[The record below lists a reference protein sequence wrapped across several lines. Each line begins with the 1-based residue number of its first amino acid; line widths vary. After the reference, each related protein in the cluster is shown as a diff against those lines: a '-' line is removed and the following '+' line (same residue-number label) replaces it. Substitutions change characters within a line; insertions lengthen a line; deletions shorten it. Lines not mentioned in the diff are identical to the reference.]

1 MSYRDTAAAIA
12 QRAPGNFIGV
22 VLYVPVGGSTAPWW
36 SASALTNAAALQDWY
51 EEIAPSPPLFYYIAA
66 FDKTQGLEPAGE
78 AIAPIK
84 PGMPGF
90 DMDTTGKWRAPPY
103 KRAMISGS
111 YEDVAFTDHLHR
123 IPGLVSHGVVLQNPG
138 APREQQIWAYEVRW
152 LRGQPVPSLPSTIN
166 GHAVRLVIVDEYPR
180 PQATISGEDR
190 SPGGLAKIV
199 TIFALFAIPVGIILT
214 KVQEKKQ
221 LREEKAAFCR
231 IGLDWNKRVTY

>member
-1 MSYRDTAAAIA
+1 MSYRDTATAIA

-22 VLYVPVGGSTAPWW
+22 VLYVSAAGKAPFW

-51 EEIAPSPPLFYYIAA
+51 EEIAPSAPLFYYIAA

-103 KRAMISGS
+103 KRATISGT
-111 YEDVAFTDHLHR
+111 YEDVVFTDHLR
-123 IPGLVSHGVVLQNPG
+123 RMPGLVSHGVVLQNPE
-138 APREQQIWAYEVRW
+138 APRERQIWAYEVRW
-152 LRGQPVPSLPSTIN
+152 LRGQPVPSLPSLID
-166 GHAVRLVIVDEYPR
+166 GHTVKLMIVDDYPR

-190 SPGGLAKIV
+190 GPGSTAKTIA
-199 TIFALFAIPVGIILT
+199 IFALFAIPVGIILT
-214 KVQEKKQ
+214 KAQEKKQ
-221 LREEKAAFCR
+221 LREEKAAFRR
-231 IGLDWNKRVTY
+231 IGLDWNQRVRH